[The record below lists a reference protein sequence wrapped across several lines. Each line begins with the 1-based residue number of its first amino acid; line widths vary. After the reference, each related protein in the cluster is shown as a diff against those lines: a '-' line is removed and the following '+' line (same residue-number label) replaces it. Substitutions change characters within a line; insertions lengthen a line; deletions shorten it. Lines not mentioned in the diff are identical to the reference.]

1 MATQKKTKA
10 KKSPA
15 KSGAAA
21 KRKPARKTR
30 AKSAAK
36 PAASRKSAAKKPAA
50 PGKTAAKKKPAR
62 TKAAPA
68 NKPARRKTTPT
79 RKPANRRAEPAKKP
93 TPPKA
98 PPPKRPLPRAKPDV
112 PPERRAFVFYRTVE
126 PVDLEKHGNL
136 SLVATPTYEF
146 AAETNS
152 IPLNAVEFAPAAR
165 HYPIIFNPG
174 LEGLPLAVVGIRGRE
189 NLFVEAD
196 GTWAEGCY
204 MPAFVRRYPFLMA
217 TKRDSNE
224 TTFCIDGQAQL
235 LEKGGS
241 RPLFVNGKASD
252 LLQNVA
258 RFCTSY
264 AREQNN
270 TRAFVAALNE
280 QKLLIERS
288 ADITLPDG
296 KKVAMRGFRVVDS
309 AKLRE
314 LPGDLVQ
321 DWWKQGWLG
330 WISCHLISLSNF
342 GRLYYRAKQKDGA

>member
-1 MATQKKTKA
+1 M
-10 KKSPA
+10 
-15 KSGAAA
+15 
-21 KRKPARKTR
+21 
-30 AKSAAK
+30 
-36 PAASRKSAAKKPAA
+36 
-50 PGKTAAKKKPAR
+50 
-62 TKAAPA
+62 
-68 NKPARRKTTPT
+68 
-79 RKPANRRAEPAKKP
+79 
-93 TPPKA
+93 
-98 PPPKRPLPRAKPDV
+98 
-112 PPERRAFVFYRTVE
+112 FYRSVE
-126 PVDLEKHGNL
+126 QVDTDKHGDL

-174 LEGLPLAVVGIRGRE
+174 REGLPLAVVGIRGRE
-189 NLFVEAD
+189 NLFVEAN
-196 GTWAEGCY
+196 GKWAEGCY

-270 TRAFVAALNE
+270 SRAFVAALNE
-280 QKLLIERS
+280 QDLLIERS

-321 DWWKQGWLG
+321 DWWNKGWLG

-342 GRLYYRAKQKDGA
+342 GRLYYRANQREGG